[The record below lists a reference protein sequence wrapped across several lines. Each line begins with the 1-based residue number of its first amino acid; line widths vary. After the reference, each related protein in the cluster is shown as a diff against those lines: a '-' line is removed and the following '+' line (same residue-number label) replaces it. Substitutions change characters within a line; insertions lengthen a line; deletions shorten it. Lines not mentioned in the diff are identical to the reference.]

1 MSSLNGIRVLD
12 LSRVF
17 SGPWATQMLADFGA
31 EVIKVERPS
40 KGDDVRYQGIPLTD
54 TTGQATQET
63 SSFIAMNRGKKSIT
77 LDISSTSGQ
86 DIIKALVKQSD
97 VLVENFK
104 PKDLERFGL
113 DYASLKS
120 INPKLIYCSISG
132 FGQSGPYS
140 HRPGYDPIFQA
151 MSGLMSIT
159 GKADT
164 DAGGGPVRTGFAI
177 GDITAGFYAVC
188 AILAA
193 LRHRDAVS
201 NRGQHIDLALFDA
214 QVASLSHLGMMYLVS
229 GEQPKRLGNASP
241 ITCPYQSFEC
251 SDGTIM
257 VTVGNDS
264 QFIKFCEVLG
274 LAHLPL
280 DDRFK
285 TNQMRVKNKDALIPQ
300 LEQVIKSNTLDFWYT
315 SFERSGVPSGPI
327 NEFADVFRDPQ
338 IKHRSVQF
346 EMDHS
351 TLGKIPQIANPIN
364 FSETPNV
371 YDLAPPTLGQHT
383 QEILKELLN
392 FNQSQVDDLRLQKV
406 I

>member
-1 MSSLNGIRVLD
+1 
-12 LSRVF
+12 
-17 SGPWATQMLADFGA
+17 
-31 EVIKVERPS
+31 
-40 KGDDVRYQGIPLTD
+40 
-54 TTGQATQET
+54 
-63 SSFIAMNRGKKSIT
+63 
-77 LDISSTSGQ
+77 
-86 DIIKALVKQSD
+86 LVKQSD

-104 PKDLERFGL
+104 PKDLARFGL
-113 DYASLKS
+113 DYTSLKA
-120 INPKLIYCSISG
+120 INPRLIYCSISG

-151 MSGLMSIT
+151 MSGLMSVT
-159 GKADT
+159 GKAD
-164 DAGGGPVRTGFAI
+164 AELGGGPVRTGFAI

-201 NRGQHIDLALFDA
+201 SRGQHIDLALFDA

-257 VTVGNDS
+257 VTVGNDN

-280 DDRFK
+280 DEQFK
-285 TNQMRVKNKDALIPQ
+285 TTQMRVKHKDTLIPL
-300 LEQVIKSNTLDFWYT
+300 LEEVIKGNTLEYWYRL
-315 SFERSGVPSGPI
+315 FEQAGVPSGPI
-327 NEFADVFRDPQ
+327 NEFAQVFNDPQ
-338 IKHRSVQF
+338 IKHRNVQF
-346 EMDHS
+346 EMEHS
-351 TLGKIPQIANPIN
+351 TLGKIPQISNPIK

-371 YDLAPPTLGQHT
+371 YKTAPPTLGQHT
-383 QEILKELLN
+383 LEILKELLN
-392 FNQSQVDDLRLQKV
+392 FDQAQLDELRLKKV